1 MIEAAG
7 THHNAVVKVVRLKAL
22 DTAQR
27 IIEGTATTPKTD
39 RVGDI
44 VMPLGAKFKLPLPLL
59 LDHDHKQAVGEVEW
73 ASPTKAGIK
82 FRARIAKID
91 EPGAAKDLVDH
102 AWQLVESGLRK
113 TVSIGFR
120 SLPGGSELM
129 ADGGIKFSSWEWLE
143 LSLVAVPAQAD
154 ATIDSFKAAPLA
166 QPKRKTPSRVVA
178 LLTPAER
185 QLKEGQEKLARLG
198 KRRKGEADQN
208 AGNGKRRAVVHIAP
222 PAQREAERIQTRL
235 REIEAAIRKNE
246 GQQRKAGE
254 AYDEALRGA
263 LIAVGKGLESE
274 RRFLLERKLGIE
286 NGLIDVSE
294 KEVRAPLAKAHR
306 PAEEATKPAAE
317 PKAAPPRPWP
327 SLQATDDG
335 SAWDHACNFGM
346 RSMQAILEKGGHSP
360 DTVVRADT
368 IRTVVGMAMGLATVA
383 FRSVEAL
390 QAKVIEI
397 EAAGIKFAGVWQR
410 AQSYERGAIVTSAGS
425 AWVALKEVPEGTV
438 PGQSPEHWQLMVK
451 AGRDGKDA
459 NLTERKGEA
468 RAVKL

>member
-1 MIEAAG
+1 MTEAPG
-7 THHNAVVKVVRLKAL
+7 THHNAVVRIVRLKAL

-44 VMPLGAKFKLPLPLL
+44 VMPMGAKFKLPLPLL

-82 FRARIAKID
+82 FRARVAKID

-154 ATIDSFKAAPLA
+154 ATIDNFKAAPLA

-185 QLKEGQEKLARLG
+185 HLKEGEEKLARLG
-198 KRRKGEADQN
+198 KRRKGEDAQSTTP
-208 AGNGKRRAVVHIAP
+208 GKRRAVVHIATS
-222 PAQREAERIQTRL
+222 AQREAERIQTRL
-235 REIEAAIRKNE
+235 REIEAALRKNQ

-294 KEVRAPLAKAHR
+294 QEVRAPLAKANR
-306 PAEEATKPAAE
+306 PSEAPKPAAE
-317 PKAAPPRPWP
+317 TKAAPPRPWP

-360 DTVVRADT
+360 DTMVRADT

-383 FRSVEAL
+383 FRSVEAM

-410 AQSYERGAIVTSAGS
+410 AQEYSRGAIVTSAGS
-425 AWVALKEVPEGTV
+425 AWVALKDVPEGTA
-438 PGQSPEHWQLMVK
+438 PGQAPEFWQLMVK
-451 AGRDGKDA
+451 AGKDGKDA
-459 NLTERKGEA
+459 APAERKGES
-468 RAVKL
+468 RAVRL